1 MGALPFCAVISER
14 IARPIAKYKIIA
26 RIRMASSGVTLSHLP
41 HDVLLT
47 ILQQGLGPRELCR
60 LEQCSKQFRELV
72 DEQIW
77 RGAFLRRR
85 RANALRD
92 PSSWKQEY
100 ARRDLWSRDW
110 RQLIECHCSGSATPS
125 ARSALGV
132 SRQVSL
138 HTQKLRRFALK
149 MMAAANPGSP
159 SKGSTSALVVDPNT
173 HGAFATIGA
182 AIARAKPFDT
192 ILVMP
197 GEYHEQLRLEKQ
209 VELIGVGPTSAAVI
223 IGWDGPAIEA
233 EGKVESRVANLTICQ
248 KARVGGGAMT
258 GAVLVKGGA
267 VLIVEECDIS
277 SEVGHCVVVQGAGS
291 CGYVLHNAVRDAK
304 GVGVL
309 VCDHGKGVIE
319 DNDILRNG
327 RAGVAILSGGDPLVC
342 QNKIHEGMDS
352 VRFDP
357 ASATAIA
364 RALAPRGH
372 HILIAGGVH
381 LIIIIL

>member
-1 MGALPFCAVISER
+1 MRIKLFINER
-14 IARPIAKYKIIA
+14 IGTHQRQTQIIA

-258 GAVLVKGGA
+258 GAVLVKHGA

-277 SEVGHCVVVQGAGS
+277 SEVGHCVVVQGVDT

-327 RAGVAILSGGDPLVC
+327 RAGVAILSGGNPLVC
-342 QNKIHEGMDS
+342 SNKIHEGMDS
-352 VRFDP
+352 VRRARPRRP
-357 ASATAIA
+357 ARRAAPLLCGRPEWLAEACARGGA
-364 RALAPRGH
+364 RAY
-372 HILIAGGVH
+372 
-381 LIIIIL
+381 

>member
-1 MGALPFCAVISER
+1 MPAADPSTSEMEVDAPDSLLVGLPSDL
-14 IARPIAKYKIIA
+14 
-26 RIRMASSGVTLSHLP
+26 TLLI
-41 HDVLLT
+41 LLN
-47 ILQQGLGPRELCR
+47 LGPRELCR
-60 LEQCSKQFRELV
+60 CELACRSLRLLI
-72 DEQIW
+72 DDSLW
-77 RGAFLRRR
+77 RNAFLQRRR
-85 RANALRD
+85 CNAVSP
-92 PSSWKQEY
+92 PSNWKREF
-100 ARRDLWSRDW
+100 ARRDVWSRDW

-192 ILVMP
+192 ILVHP
-197 GEYHEQLRLEKQ
+197 GEYHERLKLEKP
-209 VELIGVGPTSAAVI
+209 VELVGAGGGASAALVGADGPT
-223 IGWDGPAIEA
+223 IEVV
-233 EGKVESRVANLTICQ
+233 GKVASRVCNLTICQ

-319 DNDILRNG
+319 DNEITCNG

-357 ASATAIA
+357 AIATAPPAPSRSGSGPCRTTKPPAALVGCGPASRLSGPIA
-364 RALAPRGH
+364 SSG
-372 HILIAGGVH
+372 
-381 LIIIIL
+381 